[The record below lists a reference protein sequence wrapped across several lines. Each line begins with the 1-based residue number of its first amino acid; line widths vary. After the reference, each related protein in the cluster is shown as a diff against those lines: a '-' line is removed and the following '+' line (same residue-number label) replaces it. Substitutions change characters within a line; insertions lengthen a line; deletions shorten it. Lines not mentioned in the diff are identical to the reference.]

1 MKPFLRNII
10 VKQIVL
16 RNYFMRLHHSTI
28 KDWRTPP
35 FVQAYWFFEN
45 SINALNLLSLYLFF
59 RAVKTWRE
67 CRFQPSHD
75 EGFSSLCL
83 VADTDDDHRKEGVDG
98 DPEIRK
104 NHDDEAD
111 GQNPEDC
118 QEDIQRHPFSWKF
131 VVKVQS
137 SLSCMRLCKTDGRW
151 GGGQKNVDLFCSL
164 NKVWYIWNF
173 RLFEGRVSPT
183 NIILS

>member
-1 MKPFLRNII
+1 M
-10 VKQIVL
+10 Q
-16 RNYFMRLHHSTI
+16 LHHSGI
-28 KDWRTPP
+28 KDWRTLP
-35 FVQAYWFFEN
+35 FVQVCWICSNN
-45 SINALNLLSLYLFF
+45 SINALN
-59 RAVKTWRE
+59 AVKTWRE
-67 CRFQPSHD
+67 CRFQPSRD
-75 EGFSSLCL
+75 EVFFLRCPD

-137 SLSCMRLCKTDGRW
+137 SFSCMWLVCENRW
-151 GGGQKNVDLFCSL
+151 NGLFGPKNGPKLPTIYYAQQDLWKK
-164 NKVWYIWNF
+164 NNF
-173 RLFEGRVSPT
+173 LRYPPFKEHL
-183 NIILS
+183 